1 MSSGPAPAAIE
12 AVVFDLDGTLVDSFE
27 GIATA
32 ANAARESFGLAP
44 LSREA
49 ITLRVG
55 RGLEHLLEAV
65 LEGHPIEAGTNVFRE
80 VYSRVCEDE
89 TAALPDAAVTLAAL
103 AARGVRM
110 SVASNKPATFSERIL
125 TRLQFRSWLDAVQGP
140 DTAGALKPDPAMI
153 RACLRAMRVP
163 AHRSVYV
170 GDMPYDAEAGAR
182 AGVRV
187 QLVAGGA
194 APLEALRATGRPVLG
209 RLTDLLAVVGAARSD
224 VEEAP

>member
-1 MSSGPAPAAIE
+1 MSSGPAPAAVE
-12 AVVFDLDGTLVDSFE
+12 GVVFDLDGTLVDSFE

-32 ANAARESFGLAP
+32 ANAARERFGLAP

-49 ITLRVG
+49 ITRQVG

-65 LEGHPIEAGTNVFRE
+65 LEGRPIEVGAAIFRE
-80 VYSRVCEDE
+80 VYARVCEEE
-89 TAALPDAAVTLAAL
+89 TDALPDAAPTLEAL

-110 SVASNKPATFSERIL
+110 SVASNKPAAFSERIL
-125 TRLQFRSWLDAVQGP
+125 GRLRFRSWFDAVEGP

-153 RACLRAMRVP
+153 QACLRAMGVS

-187 QLVAGGA
+187 HLVAGGA
-194 APLEALRATGRPVLG
+194 ASLEALNATGRPVLA
-209 RLTDLLAVVGAARSD
+209 RLTDLLAVVGAARSPI
-224 VEEAP
+224 EEEP